1 MAVAVLVCKHAVFGQ
16 LLVLPEKQQ
25 DPFSAEGHRYVSLL
39 NTHQHPNAD
48 SRIDVTYYRLNLH
61 ITTSPNFLRGVVT
74 LKAISKVDQ
83 LATLSLD
90 LTNTLTVDSIK
101 MENVN
106 VQFVQHP
113 TTVSIE
119 LNRSYGFGQM
129 VVLDVYYQGIPQGTG
144 FGSFVFGG
152 HGSTPWV
159 WTLSQPYG
167 SRDWWPSKDHP
178 IDKADSVDIH
188 VTCRQDFK
196 VASNGKLVSITQNPD
211 NTHTYFWSTRYP
223 IATYLVFVSLT
234 NYAEFTDWYRYSPTD
249 SMPVLNYVLPQHLT
263 QARDS
268 LSKVLPMLDIFSDRF
283 GPYPFLNEK
292 YGHAQFGSG
301 GAMEHQTM
309 TSLTLAAFEE
319 YVLAHELAHQWFG
332 DLITCANWQHL
343 WLNEG
348 FASYGESIYAEGRY
362 GIQQYRNRMHETMTT
377 AKRAV
382 GPLVKIDTSV
392 VRTLFDQPTVYR
404 KGASVLHMLRRV
416 LGDSV
421 FFHALK
427 SYAADP
433 RLSFGV
439 ALSEDFQFVCE
450 TVSQQSL
457 GWFFQQWLYG
467 EKYPTYSFS
476 WSSVQRSNGYEVTV
490 NLSQSTGTA
499 NPAFFTMPV
508 DFRFSTDDRDTT
520 VTFFNDANPQQ
531 FSAILSRRPA
541 KVELDPDNW
550 ILRDIRTN
558 PAIPVDFRL
567 RPNYPNPFNGS
578 TVIEYEV
585 PRAAFITL
593 AVFNLLGQQVRTL
606 VNEPVY
612 PGLHRTTFEA
622 DGLPSG
628 VYYYRLQA
636 GQTFRTRTAVVIR

>member
-16 LLVLPEKQQ
+16 LLVLPEKEH

-61 ITTSPNFLRGVVT
+61 ITTSPNFLGGVVT
-74 LKAISKVDQ
+74 LKAISKVEQ

-90 LTNTLTVDSIK
+90 LTNTLMVDSIK
-101 MENVN
+101 MES
-106 VQFVQHP
+106 
-113 TTVSIE
+113 VS
-119 LNRSYGFGQM
+119 
-129 VVLDVYYQGIPQGTG
+129 
-144 FGSFVFGG
+144 
-152 HGSTPWV
+152 
-159 WTLSQPYG
+159 
-167 SRDWWPSKDHP
+167 
-178 IDKADSVDIH
+178 
-188 VTCRQDFK
+188 
-196 VASNGKLVSITQNPD
+196 
-211 NTHTYFWSTRYP
+211 
-223 IATYLVFVSLT
+223 
-234 NYAEFTDWYRYSPTD
+234 
-249 SMPVLNYVLPQHLT
+249 
-263 QARDS
+263 
-268 LSKVLPMLDIFSDRF
+268 
-283 GPYPFLNEK
+283 
-292 YGHAQFGSG
+292 
-301 GAMEHQTM
+301 
-309 TSLTLAAFEE
+309 
-319 YVLAHELAHQWFG
+319 
-332 DLITCANWQHL
+332 
-343 WLNEG
+343 
-348 FASYGESIYAEGRY
+348 GRY
-362 GIQQYRNRMHETMTT
+362 GIQQYRNRMQETMTT

-392 VRTLFDQPTVYR
+392 VRALFDQPTVYR

-416 LGDSV
+416 VGDSV
-421 FFHALK
+421 FFLSLK
-427 SYAADP
+427 SYVADP
-433 RLSFGV
+433 RFRFGV

-450 TVSQQSL
+450 TVSQQSV

-476 WSSVQRSNGYEVTV
+476 WSSVQHSNGYEVTV

-508 DFRFSTDDRDTT
+508 DFRFSTDDWDTT

-550 ILRDIRTN
+550 ILRDIQTN

-585 PRAAFITL
+585 PRAAFVTL

-606 VNEPVY
+606 VNETVY

-636 GQTFRTRTAVVIR
+636 GETFRTRTAVVIR